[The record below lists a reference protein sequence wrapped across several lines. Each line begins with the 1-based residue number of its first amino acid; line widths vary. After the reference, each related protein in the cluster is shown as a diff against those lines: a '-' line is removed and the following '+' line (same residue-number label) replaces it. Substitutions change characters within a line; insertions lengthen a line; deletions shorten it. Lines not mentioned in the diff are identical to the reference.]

1 MKKTGSWKN
10 KIFSNVRFQVSNC
23 KLLFTAFLGILLFSS
38 SPVCSQEKPVI
49 RKISVIAQEYKIK
62 AGFIYNFARY
72 TQWPENVFEG
82 SDAIVLCIVSD
93 DNHTGSLLTLN
104 NRRMGKRKIR
114 VKKMDKNR
122 DRTVCKKTRTVKI
135 SDISKL
141 KKLSVELIP
150 LKKNRPKFP
159 DADRRGK
166 KGNPTA
172 SENRRDRKDDDADRR
187 GKKGNPTAS
196 ENKRDRKD
204 DDADRRGKKGNPTAS
219 ENKRD
224 RKDDDAD
231 RRGKKGNPTASEN
244 RRDRKDDDAEHR
256 IPDCLRDNQ
265 NKKNNFKY
273 AEDCHVLFFSS
284 KDRAFIQEKLDMLKN
299 QNILTVGETEG
310 FIEMGGMINF
320 FEEEQHLRFTVN
332 QCAAA
337 AAGLKLSSQLL
348 KSADIEGLCK

>member
-49 RKISVIAQEYKIK
+49 RKISVIAHEYKIK

-93 DNHTGSLLTLN
+93 DNHTGSLLSLN
-104 NRRMGKRKIR
+104 NKRVGKRKIR

-122 DRTVCKKTRTVKI
+122 DRTVYKKTRTVKT

-141 KKLSVELIP
+141 KKISVEIIP
-150 LKKNRPKFP
+150 LKKDRPKFP

-204 DDADRRGKKGNPTAS
+204 DDT
-219 ENKRD
+219 
-224 RKDDDAD
+224 
-231 RRGKKGNPTASEN
+231 
-244 RRDRKDDDAEHR
+244 EHR

-265 NKKNNFKY
+265 NEKNNFKY

-284 KDRAFIQEKLDMLKN
+284 KDRTFIQEKLDMLKN

>member
-172 SENRRDRKDDDADRR
+172 SENRRDRKDDDA
-187 GKKGNPTAS
+187 
-196 ENKRDRKD
+196 
-204 DDADRRGKKGNPTAS
+204 
-219 ENKRD
+219 
-224 RKDDDAD
+224 
-231 RRGKKGNPTASEN
+231 
-244 RRDRKDDDAEHR
+244 EHR